1 MITSHKVAYITRLVV
16 VLAESSLDEMLLNP
30 LHLLAIGVGGCPML
44 VDWCKQTFLLA
55 FQGIPHGVAGGWRT
69 GIVVVT
75 PGEISWCLYLTGEI
89 HHIIISH
96 RVETIL
102 VLQYLMIFIEV
113 RITTRSSLL
122 CITSHIAER
131 RMISHALG
139 NALV

>member
-30 LHLLAIGVGGCPML
+30 LHLLAIGIGGCPML

-55 FQGIPHGVAGGWRT
+55 FQGVPHGVAGGWRT
-69 GIVVVT
+69 GIVVVS
-75 PGEISWCLYLTGEI
+75 PGKIGWNCYLAGKVY
-89 HHIIISH
+89 HVIISH

-113 RITTRSSLL
+113 RITARSSVRPLP
-122 CITSHIAER
+122 AA
-131 RMISHALG
+131 RMHR
-139 NALV
+139 NP